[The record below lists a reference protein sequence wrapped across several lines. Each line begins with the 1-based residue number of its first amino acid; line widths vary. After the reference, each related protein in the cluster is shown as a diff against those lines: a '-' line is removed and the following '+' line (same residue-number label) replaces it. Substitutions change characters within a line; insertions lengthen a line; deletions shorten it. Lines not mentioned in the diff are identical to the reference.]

1 MTVDPLDGL
10 HLPNVPI
17 EPRPEFA
24 EALLRR
30 METSEQPDV
39 VARAAPTMR
48 YFVNDVDRAVAFYCR
63 LLDFEVELR
72 PSPMFAM
79 LYRGDL
85 RLLLSVPGG
94 AHALPDGTLPKPGGW
109 NRMALQVED
118 LEGVVD
124 SLSEDS
130 VGFRTDIVTRVGVR
144 QVLLEDPSGNLVEL
158 FEPTAG
164 YHERPRDP
172 SDTTANPTKETHP

>member
-1 MTVDPLDGL
+1 MAPDPLDAL
-10 HLPNVPI
+10 CLAIVPI
-17 EPRPEFA
+17 QPRPEFA

-30 METSEQPDV
+30 IDHRGQPV
-39 VARAAPTMR
+39 TPPGATPTVR
-48 YFVNDVDRAVAFYCR
+48 YFVDDLDTAVAFYSG

-94 AHALPDGTLPKPGGW
+94 AHTLPDGTLPEPGGW
-109 NRMALQVED
+109 NRMALQVQD
-118 LEGVVD
+118 LAVLVEALREGD
-124 SLSEDS
+124 ARL
-130 VGFRTDIVTRVGVR
+130 RTDIVAGVGVR
-144 QVLLEDPSGNLVEL
+144 QILLEDPAGNLVEL

-172 SDTTANPTKETHP
+172 AT